1 VAESTADRTTVASPS
16 RFHADPIKGSRF
28 IAAVVPVADEGAAQ
42 AMLADIRAE
51 FSDARHHCWAY
62 DIDAGRLQRSSDDG
76 EPGGSAGRP
85 ILAQIQGHGLT
96 DVLVVVVRYF
106 GGVKLGVGGL
116 IRAYGGT
123 AGKALD
129 RAELR
134 VVPVTAVLRVLHGYA
149 DTAAVEAALRDVG
162 AKDVQVTYE
171 ADIRRRVQVR
181 ADRAEA
187 LVAAL
192 QDATSGRVRAAAVDE
207 STA

>member
-1 VAESTADRTTVASPS
+1 MAEATGDRTTVARPS
-16 RFHADPIKGSRF
+16 SFHADPIKGSRF
-28 IAAVVPVADEGAAQ
+28 IATVTPVTDEATAQ
-42 AMLADIRAE
+42 AALADIRAE

-134 VVPVTAVLRVLHGYA
+134 VVPVTTVLRVVHGYA
-149 DTAAVEAALRDVG
+149 DTAAVEAALREVEAEDV
-162 AKDVQVTYE
+162 VVTYE

-181 ADRAEA
+181 ADRAQS

-192 QDATSGRVRAAAVDE
+192 RDATAGRVRPRAPDE
-207 STA
+207 